1 MIIVK
6 KKGSLEYKNFKS
18 PCALGKAGIG
28 KKRIE
33 GDNITPKGNFRIV
46 KIYYR
51 KDRIKKINTKFKLI
65 KIKKNMGWCSDPN
78 SKNYN
83 QQIKLPT
90 RFKHEKLYRKDSIYD
105 IILFINYNINPI
117 EKNKGSAIFIHIA
130 KKNYKPTAGC
140 IALKKGDLIKLL
152 GIIKRNTRIYIN

>member
-6 KKGSLEYKNFKS
+6 KKGYLEYKNFKS

-28 KKRIE
+28 KKKVE
-33 GDNITPKGNFRIV
+33 GDNITPKGNFRILKV
-46 KIYYR
+46 YYR
-51 KDRIKKINTKFKLI
+51 KDRIKKIHTKFKLI
-65 KIKKNMGWCSDPN
+65 KIKKNMGWCNDPD

-90 RFKHEKLYRKDSIYD
+90 RFNHEKLYRKDTLYD

-117 EKNKGSAIFIHIA
+117 IKNKGSAIFIHVA
-130 KKNYKPTAGC
+130 KNNYQPTQGC
-140 IALKKGDLIKLL
+140 IGLKKIDLLTILKKIKKHEKVK
-152 GIIKRNTRIYIN
+152 II

>member
-6 KKGSLEYKNFKS
+6 KKGYLEYKNFKCH
-18 PCALGKAGIG
+18 CALGKAGIG
-28 KKRIE
+28 KKKIE
-33 GDNITPKGNFRIV
+33 GDNITPKGNFRILKV
-46 KIYYR
+46 YYR
-51 KDRIKKINTKFKLI
+51 KDRIKKIHTKFKLI

-90 RFKHEKLYRKDSIYD
+90 RFKHEKLYRKDSLYD

-117 EKNKGSAIFIHIA
+117 VKNKGSAIFIHIA
-130 KKNYKPTAGC
+130 KKKLQTNSWLYC
-140 IALKKGDLIKLL
+140 FKKNGF
-152 GIIKRNTRIYIN
+152 N

>member
-6 KKGSLEYKNFKS
+6 KKGYLEYKNFKS
-18 PCALGKAGIG
+18 LCALGKAGIG
-28 KKRIE
+28 KKKIE
-33 GDNITPKGNFRIV
+33 GDNVTPKGNFRIV
-46 KIYYR
+46 KVYYR
-51 KDRIKKINTKFKLI
+51 KDRIKKIHTKFKLI

-90 RFKHEKLYRKDSIYD
+90 RFKHEKLYRKDSLYD
-105 IILFINYNINPI
+105 IILFINYNLNPI
-117 EKNKGSAIFIHIA
+117 VKNKGSAIFIHIA

-140 IALKKGDLIKLL
+140 IALKKMDLIKLL

>member
-46 KIYYR
+46 KVYYR

-90 RFKHEKLYRKDSIYD
+90 RFKHEKLYRKDSLYD

-140 IALKKGDLIKLL
+140 IALKKKDLIKLL

>member
-6 KKGSLEYKNFKS
+6 KKGYLEYKNFKS
-18 PCALGKAGIG
+18 HCALGKAGIG
-28 KKRIE
+28 KKKIE

-46 KIYYR
+46 KVYYR
-51 KDRIKKINTKFKLI
+51 KDRIKKIHTKFKLI

-90 RFKHEKLYRKDSIYD
+90 RFKHEKLYRKDSLYD

-117 EKNKGSAIFIHIA
+117 VKNKGSAIFIHIA

-140 IALKKGDLIKLL
+140 IALKKEDLIKLL
-152 GIIKRNTRIYIN
+152 GIIKKNTKIYIN

>member
-6 KKGSLEYKNFKS
+6 KKGYLEYKNFKS
-18 PCALGKAGIG
+18 HCALGKAGIG
-28 KKRIE
+28 KKKIE

-46 KIYYR
+46 KVYYR
-51 KDRIKKINTKFKLI
+51 KDRIKKIHTKFKLI

-90 RFKHEKLYRKDSIYD
+90 RFKHEKLYRKDSLYD

-117 EKNKGSAIFIHIA
+117 VKNKGSAIFIHIA

-140 IALKKGDLIKLL
+140 IALKKEDLIKLL
-152 GIIKRNTRIYIN
+152 GLIKKNTKIYIN

>member
-6 KKGSLEYKNFKS
+6 KKGYLEYKSFKS
-18 PCALGKAGIG
+18 LCALGKAGIG
-28 KKRIE
+28 KKKIE
-33 GDNITPKGNFRIV
+33 GDNVTPKGNFRIV
-46 KIYYR
+46 KVYYR
-51 KDRIKKINTKFKLI
+51 KDRIKEIHTKFKLI

-90 RFKHEKLYRKDSIYD
+90 RFKHEKLYRKDSLYD
-105 IILFINYNINPI
+105 IILFINYNLNPI
-117 EKNKGSAIFIHIA
+117 VKNKGSAIFIHIA

-140 IALKKGDLIKLL
+140 IALKKKDLIKLL
-152 GIIKRNTRIYIN
+152 EIIRRNTRIYIN

>member
-46 KIYYR
+46 KVYYR

-90 RFKHEKLYRKDSIYD
+90 RFKHEKLYRKDSLYD

-140 IALKKGDLIKLL
+140 IALKKNDLIKLL
-152 GIIKRNTRIYIN
+152 GLIKKNTKIYIN

>member
-18 PCALGKAGIG
+18 HCALGKAGIG
-28 KKRIE
+28 KKKIE

-46 KIYYR
+46 KVYYR
-51 KDRIKKINTKFKLI
+51 KDRIKKIHTKFKLI

-90 RFKHEKLYRKDSIYD
+90 RFKHEKLYRKDSLYD

-117 EKNKGSAIFIHIA
+117 VKNKGSAIFIHIA

-140 IALKKGDLIKLL
+140 IALKKMDLIKLL

>member
-46 KIYYR
+46 KVYYR
-51 KDRIKKINTKFKLI
+51 KDRVKKINTKFKLI

-90 RFKHEKLYRKDSIYD
+90 KFNHEKLYRKDSIYD

-117 EKNKGSAIFIHIA
+117 VKNQGSAICIHIA

-140 IALKKGDLIKLL
+140 IALKKKDLIKLL

>member
-46 KIYYR
+46 KVYYR
-51 KDRIKKINTKFKLI
+51 KDRIKKIHTKFELI

-90 RFKHEKLYRKDSIYD
+90 RFKHEKLYRKDSLYD

-117 EKNKGSAIFIHIA
+117 VKNKGSAIFIHIA

-140 IALKKGDLIKLL
+140 IALKKMDLIKLL
-152 GIIKRNTRIYIN
+152 EIIKRNTRIYIN